1 MLIIVAE
8 CVTPSPPTLATGD
21 TVTVRAV
28 PIKHSWD
35 FLTVSQEFALIQQY
49 AYLLPEG
56 LLLSD
61 EAGPD
66 ELMLMRLLSGEGIQQ
81 VSQ

>member
-1 MLIIVAE
+1 MVAE
-8 CVTPSPPTLATGD
+8 CITPPPPTLASGD

-28 PIKHSWD
+28 LIKYSWD

-56 LLLSD
+56 LLVSD
-61 EAGPD
+61 EDGPD
-66 ELMLMRLLSGEGIQQ
+66 ELMLMRLLSGDGIQEI
-81 VSQ
+81 SQ